1 MIAKLRIL
9 FILTLMAVMI
19 VGTNAV
25 SANERVPADADSE
38 SWGTLVESKV
48 IENGDLVEVIEIF
61 EGERFEIAPGLDEVG
76 ITATCSRLT
85 VRRSFL
91 SGATLYARYIQ
102 QLSRCWSGG
111 KLTKIYDANVY
122 AEVNHVC
129 TKFNGW
135 KTLAR
140 SGGVGQTSYRWK
152 TQGTFTFNC
161 AGYYVGNKYPW
172 HDVTY
177 RGDGSYTAS
186 QGG

>member
-1 MIAKLRIL
+1 MIAKLKVL
-9 FILTLMAVMI
+9 FILTLMAVMV
-19 VGTNAV
+19 VGTHAV
-25 SANERVPADADSE
+25 SANERVPADADSV
-38 SWGTLVESKV
+38 SLGTLVERQV
-48 IENGDLVEVIEIF
+48 IENDGLVEVIEIF
-61 EGERFEIAPGLDEVG
+61 EGERFGLDEYG

-85 VRRSFL
+85 VRRSF
-91 SGATLYARYIQ
+91 SSSTGVLYSRYIQ

-122 AEVNHVC
+122 AEVHQIC

-135 KTLAR
+135 KTLAK